1 MDKNAVRLLVQDN
14 ISKMPEINKQ
24 QESDSVCEKIIE
36 ILSRK
41 ECETII
47 TYHAFDDEIDIS
59 KINEWC
65 HNNGKNVLIIP
76 QSTEAFE
83 VPDNAIIIVPGRA
96 FTRDGQRI
104 GR

>member
-1 MDKNAVRLLVQDN
+1 MDKNAVRSLVQDN

-24 QESDSVCEKIIE
+24 QESKSVCGKLIE

-41 ECETII
+41 EFDTII
-47 TYHAFDDEIDIS
+47 TYHPFDDEIDIS

-96 FTRDGQRI
+96 FTQDGQRI

>member
-1 MDKNAVRLLVQDN
+1 MDKNAVRLLIQDN
-14 ISKMPEINKQ
+14 ISKMSEILKQ
-24 QESDSVCEKIIE
+24 EESDSVCGKIIE
-36 ILSRK
+36 ILLRK
-41 ECETII
+41 ECDTII

-76 QSTEAFE
+76 QSNEAFE

-96 FTRDGQRI
+96 FT
-104 GR
+104 